1 MNHLLKEFLKNEVAP
16 MMKGLGYR
24 KSGEYFYRI
33 EKHFTFTI
41 HFFRPP
47 MTGRA
52 NEFIIN
58 IGIFSSAIGEFHGYR
73 RDRKDAADMHH
84 SHYIEHQHNI
94 TRHKNRERFEIIEDD
109 IFSLGITVRE
119 ILVEIDRFFQSVK
132 DEDAFLE
139 HLLENGCGLGS
150 FFPDMVVKYALLT
163 QRWEY
168 AEELIKREQGR
179 RDEWTYSPLLMEKYK
194 ELCHEDSGHRAFD
207 VSWDKKLLGNRAA
220 PQGLKILNE
229 NLEGRL
235 EYEDFSWDFMRAYYA
250 HPGMVAAVSGKVRKI
265 LEDLNVL
272 KDEYTLKPVRILGRE
287 EQYYLLFLHQIP
299 HTEIDFSKSLYK
311 GNEKTYRKFSSYS
324 EYMEKT
330 NFAIIGFPV
339 LPKKYKKRDLICI
352 QDCAIHYMSARLIKA
367 FQESGVKGIEF
378 SPTSN
383 LMFV

>member
-1 MNHLLKEFLKNEVAP
+1 

-94 TRHKNRERFEIIEDD
+94 TRHKDRERFEIIEDD

-235 EYEDFSWDFMRAYYA
+235 DYEDFSWDFMRAYYA
-250 HPGMVAAVSGKVRKI
+250 RPGMVAAVSGKVRKI

-330 NFAIIGFPV
+330 DFAIIGFPV

>member
-47 MTGRA
+47 MTGRD

-58 IGIFSSAIGEFHGYR
+58 AGIFSFALADFFGH
-73 RDRKDAADMHH
+73 RKDQKDIADMYY

-94 TRHKNRERFEIIEDD
+94 TRHTDRERFAVIEDD
-109 IFSLGITVRE
+109 TFSLGIIVRE
-119 ILVEIDRFFQSVK
+119 TLVDIDRFFQSVK
-132 DEDAFLE
+132 DENAFLE
-139 HLLENGCGLGS
+139 HLLENGCGLRS
-150 FFPDMVVKYALLT
+150 FFPGMVVKYALLT

-179 RDEWTYSPLLMEKYK
+179 RDEWTFPPLLVEKYK
-194 ELCHEDSGHRAFD
+194 ELCHEDSGHRAFG
-207 VSWDKKLLGNRAA
+207 VSWDQKLLGNRAA
-220 PQGLKILNE
+220 PQGLKILNDS
-229 NLEGRL
+229 LEGRL
-235 EYEDFSWDFMRAYYA
+235 DYEDFSWDFIRAYYA
-250 HPGMVAAVSGKVRKI
+250 RPGMVAAVSGKVRMI
-265 LEDLNVL
+265 LEDLDVP
-272 KDEYTLKPVRILGRE
+272 KDEYELKPVRILGRE
-287 EQYYLLFLHQIP
+287 ESYYLLFIHSIP

-311 GNEKTYRKFSSYS
+311 GNGETYRKFSSYS
-324 EYMEKT
+324 EYMEKED
-330 NFAIIGFPV
+330 FAIIRYPV
-339 LPKKYKKRDLICI
+339 LPKKYEKRDLICI
-352 QDCAIHYMSARLIKA
+352 QECAIHYMSARLIKA

>member
-58 IGIFSSAIGEFHGYR
+58 IGIFSSALGEFHGYR
-73 RDRKDAADMHH
+73 RDRKDAADIHH

-94 TRHKNRERFEIIEDD
+94 TRHKDRERFEIIEDD

-150 FFPDMVVKYALLT
+150 FFPDKVVKYALLT

-194 ELCHEDSGHRAFD
+194 ELCHKDSGHRAFD

-235 EYEDFSWDFMRAYYA
+235 DYEDFSWDFMLAYYA
-250 HPGMVAAVSGKVRKI
+250 RPGMVAAVSGKVRKI

-330 NFAIIGFPV
+330 DFAIIGFPV